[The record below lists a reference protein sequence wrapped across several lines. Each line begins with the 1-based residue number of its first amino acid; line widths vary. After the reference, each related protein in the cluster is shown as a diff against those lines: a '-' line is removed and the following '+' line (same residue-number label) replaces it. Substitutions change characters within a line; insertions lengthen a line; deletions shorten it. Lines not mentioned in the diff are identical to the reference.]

1 MLPSHQVTIRN
12 IPYRQV
18 KMTYYG
24 QDYMLEDKT
33 GWLTGSDYDDI
44 HDRKRLTLKC
54 TQHEQTHTVYMIFDR
69 TGTSVFNYNNPLA
82 VLEFGPNNTFGT
94 VSFQTGVRIPMKH
107 YLVRVSTLDRCA
119 VDPVCMINIYLR
131 VSKLQISHAKVRS
144 TGWATVSVALAHQ
157 T

>member
-107 YLVRVSTLDRCA
+107 YLVRVSTFDRCA

-131 VSKLQISHAKVRS
+131 VS
-144 TGWATVSVALAHQ
+144 
-157 T
+157 

>member
-1 MLPSHQVTIRN
+1 
-12 IPYRQV
+12 
-18 KMTYYG
+18 MTYYG

-44 HDRKRLTLKC
+44 HDANVSLKMHTARTNPYRLHDLWTARARPFLIINNLLLC
-54 TQHEQTHTVYMIFDR
+54 WS
-69 TGTSVFNYNNPLA
+69 SVQKH
-82 VLEFGPNNTFGT
+82 FGT
-94 VSFQTGVRIPMKH
+94 VSFQTGVRIPMSII
-107 YLVRVSTLDRCA
+107 LSGFLRWTGGA